1 LDEVVG
7 ASVADHRFVMFL
19 VGLFAALSL
28 ILAMAGVYGV
38 QAYSVAQQTS
48 EIGVRVAMGA
58 GKDRIIRRIVF
69 QAMGPAILGI
79 AVGLGGAFALSRFMT
94 SLLFQVETGDP
105 MTYLGVSGLLLATVL
120 FSCWVPARRAA
131 KIDPVIAFRSE

>member
-1 LDEVVG
+1 
-7 ASVADHRFVMFL
+7 
-19 VGLFAALSL
+19 
-28 ILAMAGVYGV
+28 
-38 QAYSVAQQTS
+38 
-48 EIGVRVAMGA
+48 MGA

-131 KIDPVIAFRSE
+131 EIDPVIAFRSE